1 MKAEDLDYVPP
12 YLDNPKAAYMLSD
25 PMWVL
30 SENIV
35 IDRIAKK
42 VAEEPMSK
50 AMTNPMTLAWR
61 KKSKMSFYRLYKD
74 GTTQQV
80 YVPEDSGNES
90 TIYSLWGRKK
100 EEQEKD
106 NKLRTRRKK

>member
-1 MKAEDLDYVPP
+1 
-12 YLDNPKAAYMLSD
+12 
-25 PMWVL
+25 MWVL

-80 YVPEDSGNES
+80 YVAEDSGDES
-90 TIYSLWGRKK
+90 NIYTLWGRKK

-106 NKLRTRRKK
+106 NKLKTRRKK